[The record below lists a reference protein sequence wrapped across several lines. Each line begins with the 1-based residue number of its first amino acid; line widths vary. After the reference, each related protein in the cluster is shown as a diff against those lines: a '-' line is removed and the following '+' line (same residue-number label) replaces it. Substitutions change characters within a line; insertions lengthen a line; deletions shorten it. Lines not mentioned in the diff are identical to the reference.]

1 MEEREE
7 ESSDELYWRSFRKE
21 REMMTFEKGEPL
33 GRQAEKDHPV
43 VRCGRDCVK
52 GPPPKE
58 ELGCQAAR
66 WEETIRGC
74 EAPMSIVRRLMLNV
88 GQNWCGVPPRRR
100 TGRRRQQGP
109 KTGRG
114 SRKVRGSCWWG

>member
-43 VRCGRDCVK
+43 VRCGRDCAE

-66 WEETIRGC
+66 WEETIGGC
-74 EAPMSIVRRLMLNV
+74 EAPMSIVR
-88 GQNWCGVPPRRR
+88 
-100 TGRRRQQGP
+100 
-109 KTGRG
+109 
-114 SRKVRGSCWWG
+114 

>member
-7 ESSDELYWRSFRKE
+7 EYSDELYWRSFGEE
-21 REMMTFEKGEPL
+21 REVMTFEKGEPL

-43 VRCGRDCVK
+43 IRCGRYCVE

-66 WEETIRGC
+66 WEETIGGG
-74 EAPMSIVRRLMLNV
+74 EAPMGIVR
-88 GQNWCGVPPRRR
+88 
-100 TGRRRQQGP
+100 
-109 KTGRG
+109 
-114 SRKVRGSCWWG
+114 